1 MVWLLISFLPLLS
14 GAATLFTRWDLPRMI
29 ESLSLN
35 SRISAAGFMLL
46 GLAAWSVIA
55 SAEKLEKDQNC
66 EVDSLSS
73 LPPAYFGLFTP
84 FLRPSAQHSS
94 TLRAQEH

>member
-1 MVWLLISFLPLLS
+1 
-14 GAATLFTRWDLPRMI
+14 MI

-35 SRISAAGFMLL
+35 SRISAAGFLLL

-84 FLRPSAQHSS
+84 FCDPQPNTLPLRVP
-94 TLRAQEH
+94 RALNGDSPDGEILVERILGRSC